1 MDKQES
7 PALGI
12 ARGYVEATGPLL
24 DGSSGIQYT
33 AMFLDPNPDAVR
45 LNPSIW
51 PLMRASY
58 VLGLLE
64 RSHLAC
70 VVTIAR
76 NHRWL
81 SGAIGSSDSKNLL
94 AFAACL
100 RGFLEAAADS
110 HDVLQ
115 YVPMALIEGRN
126 YLYKALHQPTLV
138 QEEISF
144 AALEDRLIHFAFA
157 QKQSNGV
164 VEPPAPMPKATT
176 EYIRQIQ
183 HFGVQGA
190 VELYAELC
198 DLTHPAAP
206 SVNCFLDATTCSYT
220 LNFLKDQDCINSLL
234 ERHNEPLTKLLMYSF
249 NMALTG
255 LAFLARLAPGWPAP
269 SNESLREVA
278 LAARNI
284 PLFDE
289 LPGRFGR
296 PVLVSSLQQAI
307 AGRAGE
313 ATSRT

>member
-1 MDKQES
+1 MDKREGQ
-7 PALGI
+7 ALDA
-12 ARGYVEATGPLL
+12 ARDYVEATGPLL
-24 DGSSGIQYT
+24 GDLCGIPYS
-33 AMFLDPNPDAVR
+33 AIFLNPNPEAVR

-70 VVTIAR
+70 VVTLAR

-81 SGAIGSSDSKNLL
+81 TGVIGSSDSSNLL

-115 YVPMALIEGRN
+115 FVPMALIESRD
-126 YLYKALHQPTLV
+126 YLYKALHQPSLV

-157 QKQSNGV
+157 QKQSKGG

-183 HFGVQGA
+183 HFGVQGG

-206 SVNCFLDATTCSYT
+206 SVDCFLDATTCSYT
-220 LNFLKDQDCINSLL
+220 LNFMRDQGHIKSLL

-269 SNESLREVA
+269 SNESLREIP
-278 LAARNI
+278 LANRNI

-289 LPGRFGR
+289 LPSRFGR
-296 PVLVSSLQQAI
+296 PTLVSSLQQTLADL
-307 AGRAGE
+307 ARD
-313 ATSRT
+313 ATSTT

>member
-1 MDKQES
+1 MDKKES
-7 PALGI
+7 RALDI
-12 ARGYVEATGPLL
+12 ARGYVEATVPLL
-24 DGSSGIQYT
+24 DGFSGIQYT
-33 AMFLDPNPDAVR
+33 AMFLNPNPDAVG
-45 LNPSIW
+45 LSPSIW

-70 VVTIAR
+70 VVTLAR

-81 SGAIGSSDSKNLL
+81 RGAINSSDSKNLL

-115 YVPMALIEGRN
+115 YVPMALIEGRD

-157 QKQSNGV
+157 QKQSKGV
-164 VEPPAPMPKATT
+164 VEPATPKPKATG
-176 EYIRQIQ
+176 EYIREIQ

-206 SVNCFLDATTCSYT
+206 SVDCFLDATTCSYT
-220 LNFLKDQDCINSLL
+220 LNFLRDQERIDSLL
-234 ERHNEPLTKLLMYSF
+234 ERHDEPLIKLLMYSF

-278 LAARNI
+278 LATRNI
-284 PLFDE
+284 PIFDE
-289 LPGRFGR
+289 LPSRFGR
-296 PVLVSSLQQAI
+296 PVLASSLQQAL
-307 AGRAGE
+307 AGLAGD
-313 ATSRT
+313 APSRT

>member
-1 MDKQES
+1 MDNKES
-7 PALGI
+7 SALNV
-12 ARGYVEATGPLL
+12 ARGYLKATGPLL
-24 DGSSGIQYT
+24 DGFGGIQYT
-33 AMFLDPNPDAVR
+33 AIFLEPNPDAVR

-70 VVTIAR
+70 VVTLAR

-81 SGAIGSSDSKNLL
+81 SGAIDSSDSKNLL

-110 HDVLQ
+110 HDVLR
-115 YVPMALIEGRN
+115 YLPMALIEGRD

-144 AALEDRLIHFAFA
+144 AALEDRLLHFAFA
-157 QKQSNGV
+157 QNQSTGA
-164 VEPPAPMPKATT
+164 VEPAAPRPKATT
-176 EYIRQIQ
+176 AYIREIQ
-183 HFGVQGA
+183 NFGVTGA

-206 SVNCFLDATTCSYT
+206 SVNCFLDTTTRSYT
-220 LNFLKDQDCINSLL
+220 LNFLRDQDRIVSLL
-234 ERHNEPLTKLLMYSF
+234 ECHNEPLIKLLMYSF

-269 SNESLREVA
+269 SNESLCEIA

-296 PVLVSSLQQAI
+296 PVLVTSLQQTL
-307 AGRAGE
+307 AGLARD
-313 ATSRT
+313 ATWRT